1 MFTQWKHIFDF
12 CGDHC
17 VCTKKYSP
25 SCLRSSFCLRKLN
38 SRLPEAW
45 WQRSWQSNAFCSFPW
60 ALALCSCNIYGRHN
74 NSNSH
79 SNTTNSRWRS
89 SALDA
94 YAGYS
99 SAALLLLDPLM
110 LAQDFSESTF
120 FFHANLHMWVLH
132 WTLWSEQKWKPECY
146 KTCACWKK
154 RGRYTA
160 QTSMHTKE
168 PCTVTS

>member
-1 MFTQWKHIFDF
+1 MVNSSMFTQWKHIFDF

-17 VCTKKYSP
+17 VCMKKYSP

-120 FFHANLHMWVLH
+120 FFSCKLAHVGVALNIMK
-132 WTLWSEQKWKPECY
+132 WTKM
-146 KTCACWKK
+146 KTW
-154 RGRYTA
+154 
-160 QTSMHTKE
+160 ML
-168 PCTVTS
+168 